1 MRQQINIKLPEN
13 LRSALKEHCK
23 MTGINYTAFIE
34 QALREKLAREGK
46 LILAP
51 DSGWRWS
58 GEVDDMPLE
67 LPENDLI

>member
-1 MRQQINIKLPEN
+1 MRKQINIKLPKT
-13 LRSALKEHCK
+13 LLSALKGHCK
-23 MTGINYTAFIE
+23 EIEVSYTTFIE
-34 QALREKLAREGK
+34 QAIREKLAREGV